1 MPELPEVETV
11 RRGLEPHIVGG
22 FIDDIQVGDSKV
34 LQVEPHRLLEQVRG
48 QKILGLTRRGKFLI
62 FELERHYLIFHFGMT
77 GQLTFRDPNRSDS
90 EGFKRHPV
98 TGLQRTLQHAPDR
111 HTHLQIHLRQ
121 GGAMLFRDIRK
132 FGKVFLIEKGEVS
145 VFFERLGLEP
155 WTPDYNL
162 KAFLKKFSN
171 RKLAI
176 KSLLLDQSFVAGVG
190 NIYADEALFA
200 AGVHPARKVRSLRK
214 AEKESLFEAI
224 PKVLER
230 GIEYGGT
237 TLRDFVNSDGNIGTH
252 QEKLQVYGRR
262 GESCHRCGT
271 LIQRM
276 VISQRST
283 CFCPA
288 CQPRGGKLRPP
299 KAPIYP
305 G

>member
-11 RRGLEPHIVGG
+11 RRGLEPHVVGG
-22 FIDDIQVGDSKV
+22 VIDDIHIGDSKI
-34 LQVEPHRLLEQVRG
+34 LQVEPERLLQQVRG

-62 FELERHYLIFHFGMT
+62 FELDNHELIFHFGMT

-90 EGFKRHPV
+90 KGFKRHPV

-121 GGAMLFRDIRK
+121 GGAMFFRDIRK
-132 FGKVFLIEKGEVS
+132 FGKVFLIEKGEGS
-145 VFFERLGLEP
+145 GFFERLGLEP
-155 WTPDYNL
+155 WTPDYNI
-162 KAFLKKFSN
+162 KAFLNKFRN
-171 RKLAI
+171 RKLPI
-176 KSLLLDQSFVAGVG
+176 KSLLLNQSFVAGVG
-190 NIYADEALFA
+190 NIYADEALFT
-200 AGVHPARKVRSLRK
+200 AGIHPARKARSLRRR
-214 AEKESLFEAI
+214 EKESLFEAI

-237 TLRDFVNSDGNIGTH
+237 TLRDFVNSEGDTGNH
-252 QEKLQVYGRR
+252 QEKLQVYGRK

-271 LIQRM
+271 LIKRM

-288 CQPRGGKLRPP
+288 CQPRSGRSRAG
-299 KAPIYP
+299 
-305 G
+305 

>member
-11 RRGLEPHIVGG
+11 RRGLEPHVVGG
-22 FIDDIQVGDSKV
+22 VIDDIHIGDSKI
-34 LQVEPHRLLEQVRG
+34 LQVEPERLLEQVRG

-62 FELERHYLIFHFGMT
+62 FELDNHELIFHFGMT

-90 EGFKRHPV
+90 KGFKRHPV

-121 GGAMLFRDIRK
+121 GGAMFFRDIRK
-132 FGKVFLIEKGEVS
+132 FGKVFLIEKGEGS

-155 WTPDYNL
+155 WTPDYNI
-162 KAFLKKFSN
+162 KAFLNKFRN
-171 RKLAI
+171 RKLPI
-176 KSLLLDQSFVAGVG
+176 KSLLLNQSFVAGVG
-190 NIYADEALFA
+190 NIYADEALFT
-200 AGVHPARKVRSLRK
+200 AGIHPARKARSLRRR
-214 AEKESLFEAI
+214 EKESLFEAI

-237 TLRDFVNSDGNIGTH
+237 TLRDFVNSEGDTGNH
-252 QEKLQVYGRR
+252 QEKLQVYGRK

-271 LIQRM
+271 LIKRM

-288 CQPRGGKLRPP
+288 CQPRSGRSR
-299 KAPIYP
+299 AS
-305 G
+305 

>member
-22 FIDDIQVGDSKV
+22 VIDDIQIGDSKI
-34 LQVEPHRLLEQVRG
+34 LQVEPDRLLEQVRG
-48 QKILGLTRRGKFLI
+48 QEILGLARRGKFLI
-62 FELERHYLIFHFGMT
+62 FELDSHDLIFHFGMT

-90 EGFKRHPV
+90 EGFKRHPL

-121 GGAMLFRDIRK
+121 GGALLFRDIRK
-132 FGKVFLIEKGEVS
+132 FGKVFLIEKGGRS

-162 KAFLKKFSN
+162 EDFLNKFRN

-176 KSLLLDQSFVAGVG
+176 KSLLLNQSFVAGVG
-190 NIYADEALFA
+190 NIYADEALFT
-200 AGVHPARKVRSLRK
+200 AGIHPARKVRSLRQR
-214 AEKESLFEAI
+214 EKVSLFEAI
-224 PKVLER
+224 PKVLEK

-237 TLRDFVNSDGNIGTH
+237 TLRDYVNSDGERGNH
-252 QEKLQVYGRR
+252 QEELQVYGRK

-271 LIQRM
+271 VIQRM

-288 CQPRGGKLRPP
+288 CQPRGGRSPAR
-299 KAPIYP
+299 KAPI
-305 G
+305 

>member
-11 RRGLEPHIVGG
+11 RRGLEPHVVGG
-22 FIDDIQVGDSKV
+22 IIDDIQVGDSKIF
-34 LQVEPHRLLEQVRG
+34 QIEPHLLLEQIRG
-48 QKILGLTRRGKFLI
+48 QKILGLSRRGKYLI

-98 TGLQRTLQHAPDR
+98 TGLQRTRQHAPDR

-121 GGAMLFRDIRK
+121 GGAILFRDIRK

-145 VFFERLGLEP
+145 VFFERLGMEP

-162 KAFLKKFSN
+162 KAFLQKFGN

-200 AGVHPARKVRSLRK
+200 AGIHPARKVRSLRK

-224 PKVLER
+224 PRVLEK

-237 TLRDFVNSDGNIGTH
+237 TLRDFVNSDGNTGNH
-252 QEKLQVYGRR
+252 QEKLQVYGRK

-271 LIQRM
+271 LIQRI
-276 VISQRST
+276 VISQRSSS
-283 CFCPA
+283 FCPA
-288 CQPRGGKLRPP
+288 CQPRGGRSRAEQLDP
-299 KAPIYP
+299 
-305 G
+305 

>member
-11 RRGLEPHIVGG
+11 RRGLEPHVVGG
-22 FIDDIQVGDSKV
+22 FIEDIQVADSKI
-34 LQVEPHRLLEQVRG
+34 LQVEPHRLLEQVQG

-90 EGFKRHPV
+90 KGFKRHPV

-121 GGAMLFRDIRK
+121 GGAVLFRDIRK
-132 FGKVFLIEKGEVS
+132 FGKVFLIEKGDVS

-155 WTPDYNL
+155 WTPEYNL
-162 KAFLKKFSN
+162 KAFLQKLRN

-176 KSLLLDQSFVAGVG
+176 KSLMLDQSFVAGVG

-200 AGVHPARKVRSLRK
+200 SGIHPARKVRSLRK

-224 PKVLER
+224 PRVLER

-237 TLRDFVNSDGNIGTH
+237 TLRDFVNSDGRAGNH
-252 QEKLQVYGRR
+252 QEKLQVYGRK
-262 GESCHRCGT
+262 GESCHKCGT
-271 LIQRM
+271 QIQKM
-276 VISQRST
+276 VISQRGS
-283 CFCPA
+283 CFCPT
-288 CQPRGGKLRPP
+288 CQTRGGR
-299 KAPIYP
+299 
-305 G
+305 

>member
-11 RRGLEPHIVGG
+11 RRGLEPHIVGR
-22 FIDDIQVGDSKV
+22 FIDDIQIGDPKI
-34 LQVEPHRLLEQVRG
+34 LQVEPERLLEQVRG
-48 QKILGLTRRGKFLI
+48 QEILGLTRRGKFLI
-62 FELERHYLIFHFGMT
+62 FELDNHELIFHFGMT

-90 EGFKRHPV
+90 EGFERHPV

-121 GGAMLFRDIRK
+121 GGSMLFRDIRK
-132 FGKVFLIEKGEVS
+132 FGKVFLIEKGEGF

-155 WTPDYNL
+155 WTPDYKL
-162 KAFLKKFSN
+162 KNFLRKFRN

-176 KSLLLDQSFVAGVG
+176 KSLLLNQSFVAGVG

-200 AGVHPARKVRSLRK
+200 AGIHPARKVRSLRK
-214 AEKESLFEAI
+214 KEKESLFEAI

-230 GIEYGGT
+230 GIAYGGT
-237 TLRDFVNSDGNIGTH
+237 TLRDFVNSDGNAGNH
-252 QEKLQVYGRR
+252 QEELQVYGRK

-271 LIQRM
+271 PIQRM

-288 CQPRGGKLRPP
+288 CQPRGGRSRVP
-299 KAPIYP
+299 
-305 G
+305 

>member
-11 RRGLEPHIVGG
+11 RRGLEPHVVGG

-34 LQVEPHRLLEQVRG
+34 LQFEPDRLLEEVRG
-48 QKILGLTRRGKFLI
+48 QKILGLTRRGKFLS
-62 FELERHYLIFHFGMT
+62 FELERNYLIFHFGMT

-111 HTHLQIHLRQ
+111 HTHLQIHFRQ

-145 VFFERLGLEP
+145 VFFERLGMEP

-162 KAFLKKFSN
+162 KAFLQKFGN

-176 KSLLLDQSFVAGVG
+176 KSMLLEQSFVAGVG

-200 AGVHPARKVRSLRK
+200 AGIHPARKVRSLRQ

-224 PKVLER
+224 PKVLEK

-237 TLRDFVNSDGNIGTH
+237 TLRDYVNSDGKAGSH
-252 QEKLQVYGRR
+252 QEQLQVYGRK
-262 GESCHRCGT
+262 GESCHRCKT
-271 LIQRM
+271 LIQKM
-276 VISQRST
+276 VISQRSSS
-283 CFCPA
+283 FCPN
-288 CQPRGGKLRPP
+288 CQPRGGPWA
-299 KAPIYP
+299 KAH
-305 G
+305 GSD

>member
-11 RRGLEPHIVGG
+11 RRGLEPHVVGG
-22 FIDDIQVGDSKV
+22 FIDDIEVGDSKIF
-34 LQVEPHRLLEQVRG
+34 QIEPHRLIEQIRG

-62 FELERHYLIFHFGMT
+62 FELERHYFIFHFGMT
-77 GQLTFRDPNRSDS
+77 GQLTFRDPNRSDA

-121 GGAMLFRDIRK
+121 GGSMLFRDIRK

-162 KAFLKKFSN
+162 KAFLQKFGK

-200 AGVHPARKVRSLRK
+200 SGIHPARKVRSLRK

-224 PKVLER
+224 PKVLEK

-237 TLRDFVNSDGNIGTH
+237 TLRDFVNSDGYSGSH
-252 QEKLQVYGRR
+252 QEKLQVYGRK
-262 GESCHRCGT
+262 GESCHRCNT

-288 CQPRGGKLRPP
+288 CQPRGGRSPAR
-299 KAPIYP
+299 KAPI
-305 G
+305 